1 MTGNATLYTEE
12 GCHEGDVLKSKV
24 WSGADRDAFVK
35 FIEEVTKRQA
45 EHDEHNK
52 RLGHNWIAISAN
64 HYERQI
70 PLITSI
76 LPGDEG
82 KELKLK
88 VSSKVRRQYYP
99 KGWVILQVL
108 SLLFRPAIFLRI

>member
-1 MTGNATLYTEE
+1 MLR
-12 GCHEGDVLKSKV
+12 SKV
-24 WSGADRDAFVK
+24 WSGAERDSFVN

-45 EHDEHNK
+45 EHEEHNK
-52 RLGHNWIAISAN
+52 RLGHNWIAVSAN

-70 PLITSI
+70 PLISTI
-76 LPGDEG
+76 LAGDEG

-99 KGWVILQVL
+99 KGWVILQVFP
-108 SLLFRPAIFLRI
+108 LLFRQAIFLRI